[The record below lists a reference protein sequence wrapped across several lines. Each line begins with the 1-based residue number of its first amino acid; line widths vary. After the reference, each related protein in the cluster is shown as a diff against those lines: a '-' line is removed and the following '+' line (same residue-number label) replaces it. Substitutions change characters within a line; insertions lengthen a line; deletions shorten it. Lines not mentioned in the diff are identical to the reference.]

1 MPEPAYE
8 YTTMQPPQN
17 TYPEDASRNNA
28 TGTDADV
35 LERMKIREICEGWG
49 LYRDAAEWENYAS
62 MFHPDAYITTS
73 WTQGR
78 LKDFI
83 ASSKEV

>member
-28 TGTDADV
+28 TESYGGGF
-35 LERMKIREICEGWG
+35 EGLG
-49 LYRDAAEWENYAS
+49 VVD
-62 MFHPDAYITTS
+62 
-73 WTQGR
+73 
-78 LKDFI
+78 
-83 ASSKEV
+83 